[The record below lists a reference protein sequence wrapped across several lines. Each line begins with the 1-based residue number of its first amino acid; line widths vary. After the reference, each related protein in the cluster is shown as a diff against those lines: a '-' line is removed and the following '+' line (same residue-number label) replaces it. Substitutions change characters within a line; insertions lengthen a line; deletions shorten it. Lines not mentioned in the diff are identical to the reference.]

1 MILNQL
7 NLNLNLNIFCFW
19 RKINYFLNL
28 VRKKVPVSYTYKDEE
43 CDVCEIAFKVTKKC
57 KNCDMKYK
65 IEIKQEIDNQETSKL
80 KNVCTTVKTLKI
92 VLKSEAGDIQIPLEV
107 NIKCELG
114 MNFK

>member
-1 MILNQL
+1 M
-7 NLNLNLNIFCFW
+7 
-19 RKINYFLNL
+19 
-28 VRKKVPVSYTYKDEE
+28 PVSYTYKDEE

-114 MNFK
+114 MISNKISIVTIFGRRNFKQKNCQ